1 MNICK
6 YYSLYQSNLN
16 ILNEKI
22 YYILNKI
29 TKYMHIIKTN
39 YISPKKV
46 LIFI

>member
-1 MNICK
+1 MSSCK
-6 YYSLYQSNLN
+6 YYYFYQSNLN
-16 ILNEKI
+16 ILNEKN
-22 YYILNKI
+22 YILNKI